1 MHQITSRHELQDHG
15 EGLMGDLR
23 FISGEAALRNF
34 IDGIEADA
42 SAELDDRNINASGK
56 LKRSHRTEVT
66 IGTAS
71 STASFYALNYWTESG
86 SGSPPGTK
94 VEPSA
99 LAQWAIDKG
108 LANNER
114 RAARI
119 GYLVSQKI
127 AREGSFYHRTGGEN
141 VYSTAIDANADKIPE
156 VLSTFVR
163 DIPTALVRE
172 FKQAFN

>member
-1 MHQITSRHELQDHG
+1 
-15 EGLMGDLR
+15 MGDLR

-42 SAELDDRNINASGK
+42 SAGLDDRNINASGK

-71 STASFYALNYWTESG
+71 STASFYALSYWTEAG

-94 VEPSA
+94 VDPSA

-114 RAARI
+114 RALRI

-141 VYSTAIDANADKIPE
+141 IYSTAIDANAGKIPE

-172 FKQAFN
+172 FKTAFI